1 MSSSAFSRIVKCPA
15 CAGESLYSAQNPHRP
30 FCSERCKNHDFGAW
44 ANEEHRL
51 AQAPSSEDLLDE
63 PEDVHLPLNPASTLP
78 PGTTL
83 Q

>member
-1 MSSSAFSRIVKCPA
+1 MSSNAFFRIVKCPA
-15 CAGESLYSAQNPHRP
+15 CEGDSVYSPQNPYRP

-51 AQAPSSEDLLDE
+51 AQAPSTEDLIDE
-63 PEDVHLPLNPASTLP
+63 NLGLELPGTSVPPPSTL
-78 PGTTL
+78 